1 MSLRIDLFT
10 ALFLHM
16 VKFLTT
22 ALWYHMSKRKAKTF
36 YNSPLMHK
44 HDYIDETSGEAMKPE
59 MITID
64 NSSKGG
70 VDVVDRL
77 KS

>member
-1 MSLRIDLFT
+1 
-10 ALFLHM
+10 M
-16 VKFLTT
+16 VSYVKKKGKNVLQLST
-22 ALWYHMSKRKAKTF
+22 
-36 YNSPLMHK
+36 MHK
-44 HDYIDETSGEAMKPE
+44 HDYIDETSREAMKPE
-59 MITID
+59 MITFD